1 MRRRSI
7 ILSVILLLAL
17 SGAAIACPMCKDS
30 LTQGDFQGQNALPA
44 GFNTS
49 IEIML
54 GGFLGTLGL
63 VGAIIWKGIR
73 G

>member
-1 MRRRSI
+1 MQRRSI
-7 ILSVILLLAL
+7 LLSVILVLAI
-17 SGAAIACPMCKDS
+17 SSAAMACPMCKDALS
-30 LTQGDFQGQNALPA
+30 QGDFQGDGALPG

>member
-7 ILSVILLLAL
+7 FLSAILLLAL
-17 SGAAIACPMCKDS
+17 SGAATACPMCKDS
-30 LTQGDFQGQNALPA
+30 LAQGDFQGQNALPS